1 LTSDLRQSKYKR
13 LSMKAM
19 SSNSFR
25 SKR

>member
-25 SKR
+25 SKH